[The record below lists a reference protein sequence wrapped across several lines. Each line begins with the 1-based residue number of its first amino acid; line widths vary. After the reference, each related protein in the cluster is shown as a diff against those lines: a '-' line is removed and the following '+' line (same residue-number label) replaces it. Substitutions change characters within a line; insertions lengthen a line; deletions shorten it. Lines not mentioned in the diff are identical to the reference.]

1 MRLWSKRMSTF
12 IDLFA
17 GCGGLSLGLM
27 NAGWSGLFAVERDD
41 LAFETLKHNLINGKG
56 GPRYHWP
63 EWLPKE
69 PIDIRHFIRDHK
81 KQIARL
87 NGSIDLIV
95 GGPPCQGFST
105 LGGRKGDDPRN
116 NLFLHYIEVVKLVR
130 PKLLLI
136 ENVKGISIEF
146 GKTKRVA
153 AKTNTRKPKPFS
165 ERIREGLEE
174 IGYIVYPDLVKA
186 VDYGVPQHRP
196 RYLLVGVNE
205 KILKKQNL
213 SKSDFSDP
221 FTLLRRFR
229 DGFLAAKGL
238 PVNKPVSVKQAISD
252 LETVGKKII
261 DCVDSKKFMQIKYR
275 GPRSAYQKLMHG
287 KLNGTA
293 PNSLRLA
300 QHREH
305 VVQRFSLI
313 QKTCRP
319 GICLSDEDKERL
331 GLNKHC
337 LTLLDKNAPSHTL
350 TTLPDD
356 LLHYSEP
363 RILTVRESARL
374 QSFPDWFEFKGK
386 YTTGGDRRTKECPR
400 YTQVGNAVPPLL
412 AEALGTVLLNMKHQF
427 DKKPSGR

>member
-1 MRLWSKRMSTF
+1 MSTF

-27 NAGWSGLFAVERDD
+27 NAGWSGVFAIERDG
-41 LAFETLKHNLINGKG
+41 LAFETLKHNLIYGNT
-56 GPRYHWP
+56 RLSYRWP

-69 PIDIRHFIRDHK
+69 AIDIRRFIREHK

-95 GGPPCQGFST
+95 GGPPCQGFSV
-105 LGGRKGDDPRN
+105 LGRRKGNDPRN
-116 NLFLHYIEVVKLVR
+116 NLFRHYIEVVKLVR

-136 ENVKGISIEF
+136 ENVKGISVEF
-146 GKTKRVA
+146 GKTKRVS
-153 AKTNTRKPKPFS
+153 AKIKTKKPKPFS
-165 ERIREGLEE
+165 ERIREGLAE

-196 RYLLVGVNE
+196 RYLMIGVNSEILE
-205 KILKKQNL
+205 KHKL
-213 SKSDFSDP
+213 SKSDFPDP
-221 FTLLRRFR
+221 FSQLHRYRN
-229 DGFLAAKGL
+229 DFLIAKGL
-238 PVNKPVSVKQAISD
+238 PVHKPVSVKQAISD
-252 LETVGKKII
+252 LETEGKKII
-261 DCVDSKKFMQIKYR
+261 DCVDSKKFMQIEYR
-275 GPRSAYQKLMHG
+275 GPRTAYQKLMHG
-287 KLNGTA
+287 NLNGTA

-305 VVQRFSLI
+305 IVRRFSLI
-313 QKTCRP
+313 QESCRP
-319 GICLSDEDKERL
+319 GISLSDEDRERL

-337 LTLLDKNAPSHTL
+337 LTLLDKDAPSHTL

-412 AEALGTVLLNMKHQF
+412 AEAIGKVIMDLLRRTERIPRANGK
-427 DKKPSGR
+427 